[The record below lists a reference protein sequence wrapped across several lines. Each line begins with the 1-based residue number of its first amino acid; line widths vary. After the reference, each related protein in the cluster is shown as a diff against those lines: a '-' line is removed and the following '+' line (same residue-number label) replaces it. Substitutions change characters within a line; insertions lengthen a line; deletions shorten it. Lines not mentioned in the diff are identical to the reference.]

1 MLSRADEPTGR
12 PRYLSSPLWW
22 CRA

>member
-1 MLSRADEPTGR
+1 MLIPADEPTGR
-12 PRYLSSPLWW
+12 PRYLSSPSWR

>member
-1 MLSRADEPTGR
+1 MLIPADEPTGR
-12 PRYLSSPLWW
+12 PRFLSSPSWR